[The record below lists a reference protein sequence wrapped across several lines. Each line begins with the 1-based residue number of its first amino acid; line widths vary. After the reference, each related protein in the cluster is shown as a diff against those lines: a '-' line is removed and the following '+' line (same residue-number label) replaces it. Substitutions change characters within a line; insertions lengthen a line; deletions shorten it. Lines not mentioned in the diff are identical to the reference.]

1 MQAIQNCKFILE
13 GWLNY
18 MLSTSKEY
26 CYLFNKMTDIITQL
40 DSLKAELVS
49 AQLESEEL
57 FLSKFEEEAS

>member
-1 MQAIQNCKFILE
+1 MLE

-40 DSLKAELVS
+40 DSLKAELVN

-57 FLSKFEEEAS
+57 FLSKLEEEAS